1 MDLTFSPI
9 KGAKGNIEFL
19 LLFEKDSEECEGKK
33 DGFFAKIEKVVDNAQ
48 ISFLEGVS
56 APPGTGSRFEAKL
69 RIRKLQGR
77 ANFGLSGPKSF

>member
-33 DGFFAKIEKVVDNAQ
+33 DGFSAKIEKVVDNAQ
-48 ISFLEGVS
+48 ISF
-56 APPGTGSRFEAKL
+56 
-69 RIRKLQGR
+69 
-77 ANFGLSGPKSF
+77 